1 MKKRLLLLMV
11 ACCLSAGVHAQ
22 QMQNA
27 VIKFAVYSYNV
38 GHFSKSHRPRR
49 GAAFKFW
56 NTGNADLIIHDVD
69 PLCGC
74 LSVQWPRHP
83 IPPGGSG
90 YVTVIYEGR
99 DQLPHYFNK
108 MVCVNTNSNTTKH
121 VRLSLEGEMTE

>member
-1 MKKRLLLLMV
+1 MKTFLRPTL
-11 ACCLSAGVHAQ
+11 ACCAAFMTLSA
-22 QMQNA
+22 
-27 VIKFAVYSYNV
+27 S
-38 GHFSKSHRPRR
+38 
-49 GAAFKFW
+49 
-56 NTGNADLIIHDVD
+56 ADLIIHDVD

-108 MVCVNTNSNTTKH
+108 MVCVNTNSKTTKH